1 MGSVQKSR
9 IMKSDFRLMPS
20 PPVMTAEAEH
30 AVSIDQADTIPG
42 TATIV
47 IQNDAHPNLSNRYT
61 IQFTRNP
68 AIGEPP
74 NHLKYLVRTC
84 YRQRR
89 SRIGEHSGTYRRRQ
103 TEHSLVRAGYGI
115 RTA

>member
-1 MGSVQKSR
+1 
-9 IMKSDFRLMPS
+9 
-20 PPVMTAEAEH
+20 MTAEAEH

-74 NHLKYLVRTC
+74 NHLKYLVQHVTASAVPESANIPEHTVDGKLSTRWSAPGTEYVQLDLGSRSLWGL
-84 YRQRR
+84 YRWPY
-89 SRIGEHSGTYRRRQ
+89 I
-103 TEHSLVRAGYGI
+103 
-115 RTA
+115 